1 MDQVVVS
8 TLERNNQVVEEGG
21 QFSPYS
27 YIANTLTSDSFFYEL
42 LLYSY
47 TLDSCKSCWS
57 LSRSDSILTASSSL
71 TCEGSEI
78 VFVLLPRISQDGW
91 PSSEVMRLICLKSSS
106 LSDVIRGYCCLGQ
119 HKPTVN
125 LSKTGSDG
133 GSLSICTM
141 GVRLQII
148 SCQALR
154 YLEMPPFFWITF
166 REVDQTT
173 WVLE

>member
-8 TLERNNQVVEEGG
+8 TLERNNQFVEEGG

-27 YIANTLTSDSFFYEL
+27 CISNTHQIFFYEL
-42 LLYSY
+42 LLYSH

-71 TCEGSEI
+71 TCEGSEM

-91 PSSEVMRLICLKSSS
+91 PSSEVMRLVCLKSSS

-125 LSKTGSDG
+125 LSRAGSDG